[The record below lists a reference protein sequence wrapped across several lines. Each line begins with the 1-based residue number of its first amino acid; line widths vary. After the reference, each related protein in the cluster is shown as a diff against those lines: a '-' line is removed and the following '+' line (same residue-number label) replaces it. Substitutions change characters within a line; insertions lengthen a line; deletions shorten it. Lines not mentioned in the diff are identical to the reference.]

1 MNAALQN
8 ADLFPELRVDP
19 VPPPKKKPRVVKP
32 QAPAPLPN
40 LNDLEALAQKLQA
53 DPDFRVMRRLKP
65 RLHWPDAGAATVT
78 RVLVL
83 DTETTG
89 LDSTRDKIIELAL
102 LRVDIDNATGLPVG
116 EVIVFD
122 ELEDPGIPIPSQIT
136 EITGITDAD
145 VKGKRL
151 DEARIAQMLDGVDIL
166 IAHNAGFDR
175 PFCESRLPL
184 FKEFAWACSF
194 ADIDWKAQGRSSSKL
209 EMLAHALGLFY
220 DAHRAEMDC
229 HALIAVLAAPLPKA
243 AASTGFAALLTAAKN
258 PAFRLQA
265 TQAPFEAK
273 DKLKQR
279 GYRWNGDQKV
289 WHTRLSDEAAV
300 QAECEWLRAN
310 VYGTRNASVELEK
323 LEATVKYSARSG
335 LRMQQAL

>member
-1 MNAALQN
+1 
-8 ADLFPELRVDP
+8 
-19 VPPPKKKPRVVKP
+19 
-32 QAPAPLPN
+32 
-40 LNDLEALAQKLQA
+40 
-53 DPDFRVMRRLKP
+53 
-65 RLHWPDAGAATVT
+65 
-78 RVLVL
+78 
-83 DTETTG
+83 
-89 LDSTRDKIIELAL
+89 
-102 LRVDIDNATGLPVG
+102 
-116 EVIVFD
+116 
-122 ELEDPGIPIPSQIT
+122 
-136 EITGITDAD
+136 
-145 VKGKRL
+145 
-151 DEARIAQMLDGVDIL
+151 MLDGVDVI

-243 AASTGFAALLTAAKN
+243 TSTGFASLLNAAKN

-289 WHTRLSDEAAV
+289 WHTRLSDEAEV

-310 VYGTRNASVELEK
+310 VYGSRNASVELEK
-323 LEATVKYSARSG
+323 MEATVKYSSRSG
-335 LRMQQAL
+335 VRLQQAL